1 MVAVANLGHSSDHQ
15 ARLLFSTA
23 EREKSSG
30 TEMQEHASSVDS
42 DNKARIPK
50 SRTVSFFPGVS
61 VRECLHINNYTD
73 AEVQNTWYKK
83 HDFSRI
89 KTSFIYIVQKLSD
102 GSWEGDTEH
111 ETARG
116 LEYRTREGST
126 KRKVNKLNGL
136 MVVLDEQESQWL
148 QGTHDDEAI
157 AAAYIA
163 VSSKSLEAVHLLAI
177 RDQKEVMEMWA
188 DDVDFVAKKL
198 SAVDVGSSGKRIYN
212 SPEQKER
219 KKKVRLKQFMRKI
232 NEGQHST
239 NSHPPSSL
247 KVFDSTG

>member
-1 MVAVANLGHSSDHQ
+1 MVAVAHLGHSSDHR
-15 ARLLFSTA
+15 ASLLLTA
-23 EREKSSG
+23 AESEKASG
-30 TEMQEHASSVDS
+30 TEMQERAQNVDS
-42 DNKARIPK
+42 DKARIPK
-50 SRTVSFFPGVS
+50 SRTVCFFPGVS

-73 AEVQNTWYKK
+73 EEVHNTWYKK
-83 HDFSRI
+83 HDFTRI
-89 KTSFIYIVQKLSD
+89 KASFIYIVQKLSD

-116 LEYRTREGST
+116 LEYRTREGAT

-148 QGTHDDEAI
+148 QGIHNDEAI

-163 VSSKSLEAVHLLAI
+163 VSFKSLEAAHLLAI
-177 RDQKEVMEMWA
+177 RDKTEVIEMWA
-188 DDVDFVAKKL
+188 DDIDFVSKKL
-198 SAVDVGSSGKRIYN
+198 SAVEVGSSGKRIYN

-232 NEGQHST
+232 QEGQRST
-239 NSHPPSSL
+239 NGHTPSSL
-247 KVFDSTG
+247 KALDST